1 MAENIVLLTC
11 QCSAT
16 VTCMLIR
23 AFSPWSVADMGSC
36 WGTTS
41 IQHIQKDIVVTRRA
55 SANCMAVAAG
65 LSVWLACTLGWQEAC
80 SPCLT

>member
-23 AFSPWSVADMGSC
+23 AFSPWSAADMGPC

-41 IQHIQKDIVVTRRA
+41 IQHIQ
-55 SANCMAVAAG
+55 
-65 LSVWLACTLGWQEAC
+65 
-80 SPCLT
+80 